1 MIEIREGT
9 RQDIQRVL
17 TFLAQV
23 RAEMPHPE
31 WFCLDTPEE
40 FRERMENGGMRLWV
54 AEDAKRLA
62 GVFTVVYPGIS
73 PIQLRLEAEPSPG
86 RPCAGSEHG
95 YGGSPL
101 GLSGPGLAAQAHGDS
116 GKRTG
121 AGKNSLMHHPSG

>member
-40 FRERMENGGMRLWV
+40 FRERMENGSMRLWV
-54 AEDAKRLA
+54 ARRMRNGWRGYLWWSTQASRPSTTA
-62 GVFTVVYPGIS
+62 G
-73 PIQLRLEAEPSPG
+73 
-86 RPCAGSEHG
+86 
-95 YGGSPL
+95 
-101 GLSGPGLAAQAHGDS
+101 
-116 GKRTG
+116 
-121 AGKNSLMHHPSG
+121 N

>member
-40 FRERMENGGMRLWV
+40 FRQRMENGSMRLWV
-54 AEDAKRLA
+54 AEDAQRLA
-62 GVFTVVYPGIS
+62 GY
-73 PIQLRLEAEPSPG
+73 LRWSTQASRPSTT
-86 RPCAGSEHG
+86 AGS
-95 YGGSPL
+95 
-101 GLSGPGLAAQAHGDS
+101 
-116 GKRTG
+116 
-121 AGKNSLMHHPSG
+121 

>member
-40 FRERMENGGMRLWV
+40 FRERMENGSMRLWV
-54 AEDAKRLA
+54 AEDA
-62 GVFTVVYPGIS
+62 
-73 PIQLRLEAEPSPG
+73 
-86 RPCAGSEHG
+86 
-95 YGGSPL
+95 
-101 GLSGPGLAAQAHGDS
+101 
-116 GKRTG
+116 
-121 AGKNSLMHHPSG
+121 